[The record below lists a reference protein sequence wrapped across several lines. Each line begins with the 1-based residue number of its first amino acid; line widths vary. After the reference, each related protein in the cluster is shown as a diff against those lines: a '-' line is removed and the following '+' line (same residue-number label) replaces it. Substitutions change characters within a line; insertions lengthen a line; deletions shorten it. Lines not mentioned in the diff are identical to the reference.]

1 MGGDGFL
8 MERYF
13 YLEHSPV
20 YQDKYIIR
28 FDYDDNLF
36 PTGTSG
42 SYDVFISRLLNLSY
56 ADYLRYARDRLGA
69 QLVGKNSRYITVLFD
84 YDLNSKALVKL
95 LNKRLEYI
103 LNERDFPY
111 DYEEEENGEITLIP
125 FDEEDDED
133 NE

>member
-1 MGGDGFL
+1 

-56 ADYLRYARDRLGA
+56 ANYLRYVRDRLGA
-69 QLVGKNSRYITVLFD
+69 QLIGKNNRNITVLFD
-84 YDLNSKALVKL
+84 NSLEVKAFINLI
-95 LNKRLEYI
+95 NKRLEYVI
-103 LNERDFPY
+103 NEREFPY
-111 DYEEEENGEITLIP
+111 DYKEENGEIEIIP
-125 FDEEDDED
+125 FDGNED
-133 NE
+133 ND